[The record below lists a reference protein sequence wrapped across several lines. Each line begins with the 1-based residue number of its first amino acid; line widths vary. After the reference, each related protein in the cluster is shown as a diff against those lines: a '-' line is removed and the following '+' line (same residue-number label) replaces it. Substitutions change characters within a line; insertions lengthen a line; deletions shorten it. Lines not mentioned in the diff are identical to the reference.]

1 MPCEELLRKLRANDV
16 DLAIW
21 VERALFMIMAFES
34 AGKREFE
41 NAHCLA
47 QEGLRAW
54 NERHGKPCIS
64 DSNALLRAIV
74 VPLPNS

>member
-1 MPCEELLRKLRANDV
+1 
-16 DLAIW
+16 
-21 VERALFMIMAFES
+21 MAFES

-41 NAHCLA
+41 ATHCLA

-74 VPLPNS
+74 VPLPSS